1 MPSRP
6 FHEYEDLALSPTYVL
21 GYAFHGLNQLHARS
35 PVHGRQGALGL
46 LTELFATLNTL
57 RLEDSLRAAEPL
69 RVCQETMARTRRST
83 RVGSVQAA
91 EVRGTLML
99 ILAAVQ
105 TDLSARAVPSARTR
119 RLASRASTDT
129 DQLLTDVTRARC
141 PESQRFDLM
150 EGCRALAS
158 HLPTAS
164 VFHLYRVWEALS
176 GTAVAGVE
184 TPMVPDPRTD
194 PTIRCEEAD
203 AIGLLSAIQR
213 SLNDSPSKTPRA
225 AGDGIL

>member
-1 MPSRP
+1 MPATP

-46 LTELFATLNTL
+46 LTELFATLTAL
-57 RLEDSLRAAEPL
+57 KLEDSLRAAEPL
-69 RVCQETMARTRRST
+69 RLCQETMASTRRST
-83 RVGSVQAA
+83 RVGSAHAA
-91 EVRGTLML
+91 EVRGTLTR

-119 RLASRASTDT
+119 RLASRASASTDH
-129 DQLLTDVTRARC
+129 LLTDAMRARC

-164 VFHLYRVWEALS
+164 VFHLYRVWEALGS
-176 GTAVAGVE
+176 TAVAGLDVS
-184 TPMVPDPRTD
+184 MVADPRTD

-213 SLNDSPSKTPRA
+213 SLDDSP
-225 AGDGIL
+225 